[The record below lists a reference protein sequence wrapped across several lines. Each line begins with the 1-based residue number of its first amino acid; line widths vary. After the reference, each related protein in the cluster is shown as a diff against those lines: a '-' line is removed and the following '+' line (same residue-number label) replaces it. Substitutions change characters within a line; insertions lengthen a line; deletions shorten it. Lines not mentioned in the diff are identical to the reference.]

1 MKNEKYKSKKNGL
14 PAQALIIPFIAILA
28 ALHVL
33 IIILIFRISDTSAEL
48 SAINR
53 NYGQYKT
60 EASNMLA
67 GSSRLSESMA
77 SLLLRPVNSKGALNT
92 TPISV
97 FAAEYAMEER
107 RGPVIASNFVT
118 YGLGEEILTNIRNA
132 ASKADALATAELHAL
147 ALFFAVYDMPDIPEV
162 KALPL
167 PELTEAEKAMT
178 DSEKFSLA
186 CVIANGEQFASDKIA
201 LVNYINAA
209 SGALNAEAGA
219 RSAAQGRK
227 IGTIQLMIRITT
239 FTIIA
244 IIILML
250 FILYHQLI
258 SPLYGIVH
266 SIRTG
271 SQANEKRGL
280 RETRLI
286 SSAYNKL
293 ISRRANFEDFLRS
306 TGGADIVASLPDRK
320 AFEEYTSEPDT
331 APPDKSLSL
340 ILFDVSDYDTTEKNL
355 GEAAASQLLR
365 TSAECIV
372 KCFGNEAGSNCFILD
387 TSRFAAILT
396 DIPRSGVDEF
406 VEMFAQEQ
414 SKWGISI
421 FWGVSYADEYG
432 KRTLEDLI
440 KESERQLYI
449 QKKVM
454 FSDL

>member
-1 MKNEKYKSKKNGL
+1 MKFERSKTKKNGL
-14 PAQALIIPFIAILA
+14 AARAIIIPFIAVLA
-28 ALHVL
+28 SLHVL

-48 SAINR
+48 SALNR
-53 NYGQYKT
+53 NYNQYKN
-60 EASNMLA
+60 EANSMLS
-67 GSSRLSESMA
+67 GSSRLTESVT
-77 SLLLRPVNSKGALNT
+77 SLLLRPLNGSGDLNT
-92 TPISV
+92 EPLVV
-97 FAAEYAMEER
+97 FAEEYAKDEK
-107 RGPVIASNFVT
+107 RGHVIAANFKT
-118 YGLGEEILTNIRNA
+118 YGLGEDILKNIDA
-132 ASKADALATAELHAL
+132 AAEKAESLAESELHAL
-147 ALFFAVYDMPDIPEV
+147 ALFFAVYKMPDIPEV

-167 PELTEAEKAMT
+167 PELTAQEKMMP
-178 DSEKFSLA
+178 DSEKFALA
-186 CVIANGEQFASDKIA
+186 CKYANGDQFARDKTA
-201 LVNYINAA
+201 LVTLLGAA
-209 SGALNAEAGA
+209 GGALNKEAGE
-219 RSAAQGRK
+219 RSAACGKK
-227 IGTIQLMIRITT
+227 IAVIQLAIRITT

-244 IIILML
+244 IIIFML
-250 FILYHQLI
+250 FILYNQLI

-306 TGGADIVASLPDRK
+306 TGGADIVASLPDRN
-320 AFEEYTSEPDT
+320 AFEEYTREPDT
-331 APPDKSLSL
+331 APPGKPLSV
-340 ILFDVSDYDTTEKNL
+340 ILFDVSDYDNTEKNL

-372 KCFGNEAGSNCFILD
+372 KCFGNEAGNNCFILD
-387 TSRFAAILT
+387 TSRFAAVLT
-396 DIPRSGVDEF
+396 DMTRPGIDES

-421 FWGVSYADEYG
+421 FWGVSYTDEYG
-432 KRTLEDLI
+432 TRTLEDRL

-454 FSDL
+454 FSEL